1 VKIADGCA
9 GQIPESTVTELDAA
23 PPLDF
28 IRSGISALRALEE
41 AAMAVVA
48 QEETVKVE
56 EGAVREIAWME
67 CDACGGPLKTMGHCK
82 YLCQQCGFLRT
93 CMDTV

>member
-1 VKIADGCA
+1 MEDV
-9 GQIPESTVTELDAA
+9 VMDAA
-23 PPLDF
+23 
-28 IRSGISALRALEE
+28 
-41 AAMAVVA
+41 VKV
-48 QEETVKVE
+48 EETKRE

>member
-1 VKIADGCA
+1 MV
-9 GQIPESTVTELDAA
+9 PEGVAM
-23 PPLDF
+23 
-28 IRSGISALRALEE
+28 E
-41 AAMAVVA
+41 AVA
-48 QEETVKVE
+48 ETKETKTE

-67 CDACGGPLKTMGHCK
+67 CDACGGPLKIMGHCK

>member
-1 VKIADGCA
+1 MLAEDVVM
-9 GQIPESTVTELDAA
+9 ESAVEV
-23 PPLDF
+23 
-28 IRSGISALRALEE
+28 EE
-41 AAMAVVA
+41 A
-48 QEETVKVE
+48 KSG

-82 YLCQQCGFLRT
+82 YLCQKCGFLRT

>member
-1 VKIADGCA
+1 MMLG
-9 GQIPESTVTELDAA
+9 G
-23 PPLDF
+23 
-28 IRSGISALRALEE
+28 SAME
-41 AAMAVVA
+41 AAA
-48 QEETVKVE
+48 ETKEAKSE